1 MSLKRKKETEWR
13 RIMLLIYIGMLPAQQ
28 VRPWRV
34 ALSSFPYLFSGFSTG
49 CAALSLRR
57 FFYLVNPMNQEPSTL
72 YAKLLGE
79 TSTIEWKVLQPFFA
93 KGDLLWVDPA
103 LDLIDAA
110 IAVTQDEAEK
120 IKAWMASGVFG
131 KMTAE
136 HALDVNARD
145 PELWAVVVS
154 PWVMVQERAKN

>member
-1 MSLKRKKETEWR
+1 MAADYVVDLYRD
-13 RIMLLIYIGMLPAQQ
+13 
-28 VRPWRV
+28 V
-34 ALSSFPYLFSGFSTG
+34 ASSTG
-49 CAALSLRR
+49 SSLARR
-57 FFYLVNPMNQEPSTL
+57 SFFVSIPLFGFFYRVCGAIITPIFYLVNPMNQEPSTL

-154 PWVMVQERAKN
+154 PWVMVQERARN

>member
-1 MSLKRKKETEWR
+1 
-13 RIMLLIYIGMLPAQQ
+13 
-28 VRPWRV
+28 
-34 ALSSFPYLFSGFSTG
+34 
-49 CAALSLRR
+49 
-57 FFYLVNPMNQEPSTL
+57 MNQEPSTL

-79 TSTIEWKVLQPFFA
+79 TSTIEWKVLLPFFA

-131 KMTAE
+131 KMTTE